1 MKSAPQNFRAPGR
14 TGGFTL
20 IELVISGALMSMI
33 LVSAYVCFNAAMATE
48 KTVDARTETL
58 QNARVAMARMSA
70 DLRGACPLSKDFAFL
85 GMRHSMGDID
95 ADNLDFATHNYT
107 PRRPHEGDFCE
118 VSYFLDKNRESGRL
132 SLWRRRNPMIALE
145 PLKGGRREEIVPGVV
160 GLRFEYYDGLDW
172 YEQWGDADTDKPRAG
187 RTAKSDASN
196 MYGMPEA
203 VRITLWLDTGP
214 QANAP
219 AGSRTN
225 EPPLMF
231 QTVARLN
238 LAAVSD
244 GQTTRGGS
252 STNAAPTTNP
262 GQGGQGLPT
271 GGGN

>member
-1 MKSAPQNFRAPGR
+1 MKRAPKSLRAPRR

-48 KTVDARTETL
+48 KTVDARTEAL
-58 QNARVAMARMSA
+58 QNARVAMALMSA

-85 GMRHSMGDID
+85 GMRHSIGDID

-132 SLWRRRNPMIALE
+132 SLWRRRNPMIAIE
-145 PLKGGRREEIVPGVV
+145 PLKGGRREEIVPGVL

-172 YEQWGDADTDKPRAG
+172 YDQWGDADTDKPRAG
-187 RTAKSDASN
+187 RTAKRDSSN
-196 MYGMPEA
+196 LYGMPEA
-203 VRITLWLDTGP
+203 VRITLWLDAGP
-214 QANAP
+214 QANPP
-219 AGSRTN
+219 AESRTN

-238 LAAVSD
+238 LAGVSA
-244 GQTTRGGS
+244 GQSSGGGS
-252 STNAAPTTNP
+252 STNAAPAANP
-262 GQGGQGLPT
+262 GRDGQGSPT
-271 GGGN
+271 GGRY